1 MAKVTSVR
9 LDETLS
15 RQLDELATALDR
27 PRTWVIE
34 QAVRRY
40 VAEQA
45 WQVQAIQAA
54 LDDYRAGTSI
64 LVPHGEVMERLEA
77 RINAKLTP

>member
-9 LDETLS
+9 LDDTLA
-15 RQLDELATALDR
+15 RQLDELATSLDR
-27 PRTWVIE
+27 PRTWLIE
-34 QAVRRY
+34 QAIQRY

-45 WQVQAIQAA
+45 WQVQVIQEAV
-54 LDDYRAGTSI
+54 DDYRAGTSV
-64 LVPHGEVMERLEA
+64 LVPHAEVMEQLEA